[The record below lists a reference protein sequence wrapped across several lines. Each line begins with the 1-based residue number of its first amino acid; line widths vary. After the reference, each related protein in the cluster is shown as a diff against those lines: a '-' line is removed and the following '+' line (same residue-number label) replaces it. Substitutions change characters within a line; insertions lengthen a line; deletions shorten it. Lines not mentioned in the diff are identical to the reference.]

1 MNRAVLFD
9 LDGTL
14 INTAPDFVIAVNK
27 LRDDFNLPLLCDS
40 TISEQVS
47 NGAGELTKLPS
58 QLLKKIQHSAF
69 QR

>member
-27 LRDDFNLPLLCDS
+27 LRDDFNLPLLCFKNS
-40 TISEQVS
+40 S
-47 NGAGELTKLPS
+47 
-58 QLLKKIQHSAF
+58 
-69 QR
+69 